1 MSSPRTGVTFCVLS
15 NHGGALISTIQST
28 SKEYGDFNV
37 EGSDLWLATSA
48 DQHVSVWASDWVRNH
63 CELVDWLSFPA
74 PTLMEVVEMIPLPF
88 SAMSLSLSPWAHL
101 MAIGFAGRVLRL
113 VDCESGSAQDLAG
126 HSDSVWLCRSAPA
139 SRLLFT
145 ARNEI
150 LVWEVAGP
158 RPAAGTVGSGV
169 PCPYYRAPG
178 WSRSSTEKPCWPWA

>member
-1 MSSPRTGVTFCVLS
+1 MGVPLDPE
-15 NHGGALISTIQST
+15 A
-28 SKEYGDFNV
+28 
-37 EGSDLWLATSA
+37 A
-48 DQHVSVWASDWVRNH
+48 
-63 CELVDWLSFPA
+63 PA
-74 PTLMEVVEMIPLPF
+74 QAHPCLP
-88 SAMSLSLSPWAHL
+88 
-101 MAIGFAGRVLRL
+101 AGRVLRL

-178 WSRSSTEKPCWPWA
+178 WSRSLTEKPCWPWA